1 MQKSH
6 PSNRPDLTIQSL
18 RAGEPITIVA
28 IGDSLT
34 NGWMVRKGYLDFL
47 GEMLRETY
55 PKAQFKIINRGI
67 PGDTADGGLD
77 RLRGDVIDFD
87 PDCVL
92 VQFALNDM
100 FMGYPAAQYKNYLQ
114 AIIDSLINDTSAETV
129 LVTSVCLGDTREN
142 ERANELYEKMEELAR
157 ENGVSIARVHA
168 HWARAI
174 ADGAA
179 FRTLVQ
185 SDMVHPTVE
194 GYRLMAEA
202 IMQVFR

>member
-1 MQKSH
+1 MH
-6 PSNRPDLTIQSL
+6 RPDRTIRSL
-18 RAGEPITIVA
+18 ASGEPITIVA

-47 GEMLRETY
+47 DEMLRERY
-55 PKAQFKIINRGI
+55 PSADFRIINRGI
-67 PGDTADGGLD
+67 PGDTSDGGLD

-114 AIIDSLINDTSAETV
+114 AIIDALVNDTSAETV
-129 LVTSVCLGDTREN
+129 LVTSVCLGDPREN
-142 ERANELYEKMEELAR
+142 DRANEFYGKMEELAG

-174 ADGAA
+174 ADGAE
-179 FRTLVQ
+179 FRKLVQ
-185 SDMVHPTVE
+185 FDMVHPTVE

-202 IMQVFR
+202 IMQVFL